1 MKKSLTYLF
10 IIFCMI
16 TIHTQTIQAEEPEFT
31 HLIDWANISDNQDN
45 NKSFK
50 SNLCGKMSL
59 KFFQGMKIERTRLV
73 LRSHPTFQDSIKE
86 IREDLKV
93 GTSYGDGVIYSIC
106 RTQRFDSRIIFDNKL
121 RQWRSI
127 DSGYNVN
134 LLVDNTNIHVYN
146 MYVLKGSNVFGWLIT
161 NILSTDDDRVKEGQ
175 PPYSKMISFC
185 LFNKDQTKQLCGDG
199 NVQYILDKKHLGTTV
214 HDYTPILIQI
224 LETIKFEDDK

>member
-1 MKKSLTYLF
+1 MKRSLTYLF

-16 TIHTQTIQAEEPEFT
+16 VIHTQTIQAEEPEFT
-31 HLIDWANISDNQDN
+31 HVIDWTNLSGYKDN
-45 NKSFK
+45 NKNYK
-50 SNLCGKMSL
+50 SNLCGKMFFKLL
-59 KFFQGMKIERTRLV
+59 KNMRVEETSII
-73 LRSHPTFQDSIKE
+73 LRPHPTFQDSIKE

-93 GTSYGDGVIYSIC
+93 GASYGDGVIDSMC
-106 RTQRFDSRIIFDNKL
+106 RTQRFDNRIIFDNKL
-121 RQWRSI
+121 RQWKPI

-161 NILSTDDDRVKEGQ
+161 NILSTDDDKVKEGQ

-199 NVQYILDKKHLGTTV
+199 NVQYILDKKHLGTTA
-214 HDYTPILIQI
+214 HDYTPTLIKILNTAQF
-224 LETIKFEDDK
+224 LDDK